1 MHHAM
6 VYLVSVS
13 AVERTKQMRKIEND
27 LLRPRA
33 GGEGGLA
40 MLFIWGS
47 RNAEKN
53 DGTKEIAISD
63 SENTGKKSKTI
74 ALHAS
79 PGRSRPKKRN
89 WMNANSPSRVRK
101 TALCSHIVE
110 L

>member
-63 SENTGKKSKTI
+63 SENTGKKVKQLHYMHRQAEV
-74 ALHAS
+74 ALKS
-79 PGRSRPKKRN
+79 VIE
-89 WMNANSPSRVRK
+89 WTQ
-101 TALCSHIVE
+101 TARAGSGKLHYVHT
-110 L
+110 